1 MLRPKS
7 KEDQG
12 GQSSEGHLLT
22 FGVEEAKI
30 HDISILPH
38 MYPDKDKRKMFPVI
52 GAPKMMPNADDYE
65 MYDGEGCRARRSAEG
80 IPGCKRQ

>member
-12 GQSSEGHLLT
+12 GQSSGGHLPT
-22 FGVEEAKI
+22 FGVEEAKV

-38 MYPDKDKRKMFPVI
+38 MHSDKDKREMFPVI
-52 GAPKMMPNADDYE
+52 GAPKIMPNADDYE
-65 MYDGEGCRARRSAEG
+65 TYDGEGYKARRSAED